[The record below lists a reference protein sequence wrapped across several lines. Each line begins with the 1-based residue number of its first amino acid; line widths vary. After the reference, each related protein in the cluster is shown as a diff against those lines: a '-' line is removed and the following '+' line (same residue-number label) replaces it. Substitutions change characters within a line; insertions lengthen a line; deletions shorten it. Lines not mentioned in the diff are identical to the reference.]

1 MKLQRNLR
9 DFRTSDKDVIS
20 SNKLCLILW
29 INLNNNKNSQNK
41 IVLIKFSIAK
51 QQITK
56 KIKKHLK
63 KVKNSNRFRTK

>member
-20 SNKLCLILW
+20 SNKLCLISW
-29 INLNNNKNSQNK
+29 INQNNNKNSKNK
-41 IVLIKFSIAK
+41 IVLIKFSIAT

-63 KVKNSNRFRTK
+63 KAKNSNRFRTK